1 MSTALGLR
9 ARLTTVNPA
18 ARTGLLV
25 EFILQTLCDELGID
39 KSELHPRSRFETLG
53 VDSKRALEFKELLE
67 EELRC
72 TLRTTLLFDY
82 PSPESL
88 AAYVVRVAF
97 GDAEGLAPGASG
109 DQASGAGA
117 AGETGSG
124 GHVDT
129 RDGESPA
136 SLDSIEEQLRK
147 KLEKYDV

>member
-1 MSTALGLR
+1 MSSPTGLR
-9 ARLTTVNPA
+9 ERLTAVSPA

-72 TLRTTLLFDY
+72 SLRTTLMFDY

-88 AAYVVRVAF
+88 AAYVVRIAF
-97 GDAEGLAPGASG
+97 GDAEGQTSDSGPESAARDNDGDGGSSASM
-109 DQASGAGA
+109 
-117 AGETGSG
+117 E
-124 GHVDT
+124 
-129 RDGESPA
+129 
-136 SLDSIEEQLRK
+136 SIEEQLRK
-147 KLEKYDV
+147 KLEKYDI